1 MKDLAAK
8 LVAIVMITALTLSG
22 VVPSFASAEN
32 KKEAPEVTGT
42 WAILIDAGTGQILY
56 EKNSRETRGQYNEDT
71 QLSGGIENMDLD
83 SEVKVPYRSSR

>member
-22 VVPSFASAEN
+22 VVPSFASGEN

-42 WAILIDAGTGQILY
+42 SAILIDAGTGQILY
-56 EKNSRETRGQYNEDT
+56 EKNSREKRDPASIT
-71 QLSGGIENMDLD
+71 
-83 SEVKVPYRSSR
+83 